1 MEAGTRERAYH
12 ETKEHGGREFPF
24 TIYPCFLS
32 GAQGLIGL
40 HWHEEMEIISVKKGR
55 GIIVVDTVV
64 YHVREGDILA
74 VYPGQLHSIRGEAG
88 ERIEYENIIFR
99 LSMLMTGE
107 EDLCTKRFLQPLA
120 NGMVR
125 GPLYKTDAME
135 DYGGFQSCIRQLDQ
149 ISEHRFPGYQ
159 LAVKG
164 LLFRFLYLMVQTA
177 LSKEAESPRPS
188 REKIKQVLAW
198 IEERYGEELT
208 VEQAAELCYYSK
220 SHFMKYFKQY
230 AGMPFI
236 RYLNDYRLE
245 QAAARLKSGRDPIT
259 EIASR
264 CGFDNL
270 SYFNRLFRK
279 KYAMTPTEY
288 RASET
293 TTIEGEARV

>member
-1 MEAGTRERAYH
+1 MEAGMMETAYH

-32 GAQGLIGL
+32 GSQGLVGL

-55 GIIVVDTVV
+55 GSIVVDTVV
-64 YHVREGDILA
+64 YHVSEGDILA
-74 VYPGQLHSIRGEAG
+74 VYPGQLHSIKGEAG
-88 ERIEYENIIFR
+88 ERMEYENIIFR
-99 LSMLMTGE
+99 LSMLMAGE
-107 EDLCTKRFLQPLA
+107 EDICTKRFLLPLA
-120 NGMVR
+120 RGLVR
-125 GPLYKTDAME
+125 APLYKTSVME
-135 DYGGFQSCIRQLDQ
+135 DYGGFQNCIRRLDQ
-149 ISEHRFPGYQ
+149 ISEHRLPGYQ

-164 LLFRFLYLMVQTA
+164 QLFQFLYLMVQTA
-177 LSKEAESPRPS
+177 SSGETDSPRPS

-198 IEERYGEELT
+198 IEERYGEQLT

-245 QAAARLKSGRDPIT
+245 QAAVRLKSGWEPVT

-288 RASET
+288 RALET
-293 TTIEGEARV
+293 AAIEGGV